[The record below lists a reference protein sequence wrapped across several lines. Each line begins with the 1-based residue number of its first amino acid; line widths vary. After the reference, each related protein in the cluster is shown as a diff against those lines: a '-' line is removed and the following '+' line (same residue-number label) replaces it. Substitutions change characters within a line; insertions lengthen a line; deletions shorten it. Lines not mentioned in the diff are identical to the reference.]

1 MIPTDA
7 EIRDQAR
14 AVAPELT
21 TLLGAAGST
30 VPVAVTA
37 RLVGVRQ
44 IVGVWATITADVTI
58 SKSLSLV
65 GLGYV
70 LAHRITRD
78 LMGSQGSTSAPI
90 GSGATAGAVA
100 STSVGGMSIGY
111 GGSGFVPLSPGDA
124 ELMATQYGQ
133 AWLGIRST
141 LARPNMPLCR

>member
-1 MIPTDA
+1 MSATDA
-7 EIRDQAR
+7 AIRDQAR
-14 AVAPELT
+14 SVAPELT
-21 TLLGAAGST
+21 TLLGAADST

-37 RLVGVRQ
+37 RLDGVRL
-44 IVGVWATITADVTI
+44 IVGAWGSLTAAVQ
-58 SKSLSLV
+58 LV

-70 LAHRITRD
+70 LAHRMTRD

-111 GGSGFVPLSPGDA
+111 GGSGFVPQSPGDA
-124 ELMATQYGQ
+124 ELMTTQYGQ
-133 AWLGIRST
+133 AWLGIRSS